1 MENLEQYTPIE
12 LLKILNDVKS
22 EHDKLKIE
30 ILDNTNQVDML
41 DKKINDDL
49 ILLGELEKNYIEL
62 IEEINNR

>member
-62 IEEINNR
+62 NEEINNR

>member
-30 ILDNTNQVDML
+30 ILD
-41 DKKINDDL
+41 DL